1 MTIAM
6 GKKQRAN
13 HYAVV
18 PRKERQ
24 RATAAAAQML
34 TGLELQPGKLIVD
47 IFIDFDDCKNF
58 AQLTNKVNPDITIES
73 GVKIGDVP
81 ALVDTGANVIAPVL
95 LSHAFL
101 KRVLP
106 AHCVQQ
112 FMCNLRQCVSGADGK
127 ENLAIVGKLSVLIG
141 FRPKDRSTAPFL
153 LKVDAALMDPLAGE
167 VIVSG
172 ELLLQNGAAIYYP
185 IPGVREAYIRLDRL
199 GKHR

>member
-13 HYAVV
+13 HYAAV

-95 LSHAFL
+95 LSHAIS
-101 KRVLP
+101 
-106 AHCVQQ
+106 QT
-112 FMCNLRQCVSGADGK
+112 GATRA
-127 ENLAIVGKLSVLIG
+127 L
-141 FRPKDRSTAPFL
+141 RSTIHVQPQA
-153 LKVDAALMDPLAGE
+153 VC
-167 VIVSG
+167 
-172 ELLLQNGAAIYYP
+172 
-185 IPGVREAYIRLDRL
+185 IRGGWQRKF
-199 GKHR
+199 GHRWKIECLNRFPTQRP